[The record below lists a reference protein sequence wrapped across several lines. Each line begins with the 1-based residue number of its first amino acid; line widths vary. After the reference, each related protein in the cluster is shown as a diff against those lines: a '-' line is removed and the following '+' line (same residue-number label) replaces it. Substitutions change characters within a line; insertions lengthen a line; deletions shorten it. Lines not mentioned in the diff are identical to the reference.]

1 MERSKLKL
9 AVIFLLA
16 MLDLCL
22 LGIVIWQNHSARSY
36 ETAAVEQAMLYLDNH
51 GIDAQRETIPWE
63 TTLDVPVKKLPEH
76 ILEETP
82 LPEAGL
88 GESFEVLAMRRPET
102 LLADFVREAD
112 RLGTHVTELRSV
124 TEGYACAA
132 QADRVILTP
141 FWVMDTDAGSYYLNC
156 AEGTLE
162 RTIS

>member
-16 MLDLCL
+16 VLDLCL
-22 LGIVIWQNHSARSY
+22 LGIVVWQNHSASRY
-36 ETAAVEQAMLYLDNH
+36 ESAARDQAMLYMENH
-51 GIDAQRETIPWE
+51 GIRANREAIPWK
-63 TTLDVPVKKLPEH
+63 TALDVPVKKLPEH
-76 ILEETP
+76 ILPEAP
-82 LPEAGL
+82 LPETGL

-102 LLADFVREAD
+102 LLANFVREAD